1 MTITRLLQSRRRFV
15 FSWKTGEGWEGKT
28 CECVFAE
35 SRGCGLQRQLC
46 HDCKQEERLPVSKP
60 RGNLRCEKRRFL
72 RNVAPKIKMLP
83 SCCECS
89 CTKYTRW
96 AQILCFLTISLS
108 VLVQSCFQTNTFT
121 NRSFWIQI
129 IFFPLPHDTTAL
141 TSASTVLVSS
151 FGVEQTEPS
160 HSEQHNTKFRC
171 EFVV

>member
-1 MTITRLLQSRRRFV
+1 MCFP
-15 FSWKTGEGWEGKT
+15 GKLARDGKGKPVNV
-28 CECVFAE
+28 C
-35 SRGCGLQRQLC
+35 LQRAEAVDYSGSSATTANRRSDYLYQSPAAGL
-46 HDCKQEERLPVSKP
+46 
-60 RGNLRCEKRRFL
+60 GNLRCEKRRFL

-141 TSASTVLVSS
+141 TSASTMLVSS